1 MPTRSG
7 FWWAVPT
14 LRYWTHKSD
23 MKLVNPQLGLVLT
36 GGGAKGAYQ
45 VGALKYIA
53 ELGLE
58 PQIIAGTSIGALNGA
73 VLSAYRPFPYAV
85 QRLNQLWEQ
94 LGKAKI
100 LRPNTGAVLRSFS
113 YATQTFT
120 PTLRGWLLDFLVA
133 EGFMQDSSAIF
144 DPAPIEELLR
154 EAVKPDELRRGIE
167 LWVTVFPSLKIP
179 GLGYD
184 WLVDFIRARTGTDA
198 HWLCIQ
204 DFTDDEIYNLLLASA
219 ALPLAFPSR
228 KVNGKSYVD
237 GGLADNVPLRALAKR
252 GCKNIIVIHLKNG
265 AAWNRHDFPEQTVI
279 EIRPSEGIEKSD
291 TLIIGKINSYLDF
304 SSERIAELKKRGYE
318 DAKRC
323 LIPIMEVFRTVKDQR
338 QSHNSLVNSTQRLLN
353 EPPL

>member
-1 MPTRSG
+1 
-7 FWWAVPT
+7 
-14 LRYWTHKSD
+14 
-23 MKLVNPQLGLVLT
+23 MKPANLQLGLVLT

-45 VGALKYIA
+45 VGALQYIA

-94 LGKAKI
+94 LGKAEI
-100 LRPNTGAVLRSFS
+100 LRTNTGTVLRTFS
-113 YATQTFT
+113 YATQAFT
-120 PTLRGWLLDFLVA
+120 PRLRGWLLDFLIT
-133 EGFMQDSSAIF
+133 EGLMQNSSAIF
-144 DPAPIEELLR
+144 DPAPIEQLLR
-154 EAVKPDELRRGIE
+154 EAVNPGELRRGIE

-179 GLGYD
+179 ALGYD

-204 DFTDDEIYNLLLASA
+204 DCTDDETVYKLLLASA

-228 KVNGKSYVD
+228 EINGQSYVD
-237 GGLADNVPLRALAKR
+237 GGLADNVPLKALAKR
-252 GCKNIIVIHLKNG
+252 GCKNVIVIHLKNG

-279 EIRPSEGIEKSD
+279 EIRPEQRIEKSD
-291 TLIIGKINSYLDF
+291 TPIIGKIDSYLDF

-323 LIPIMEVFRTVKDQR
+323 LIPIMEVFRSVKDQR
-338 QSHNSLVNSTQRLLN
+338 ESHNSLVNSTQRLLN
-353 EPPL
+353 DPPL

>member
-1 MPTRSG
+1 
-7 FWWAVPT
+7 
-14 LRYWTHKSD
+14 
-23 MKLVNPQLGLVLT
+23 MKPANLQLGLVLT

-45 VGALKYIA
+45 VGALQYIA

-73 VLSAYRPFPYAV
+73 VLSSCRPFPYAV

-94 LGKAKI
+94 LSKAEI
-100 LRPNTGAVLRSFS
+100 LRINTGTVLRTFS
-113 YATQTFT
+113 YATQAFT
-120 PTLRGWLLDFLVA
+120 PTLRGWLLDFLIT
-133 EGFMQDSSAIF
+133 EGLMQNSSAIF
-144 DPAPIEELLR
+144 DPAPIEQLLR
-154 EAVKPDELRRGIE
+154 EAVNPGELRRGIE

-179 GLGYD
+179 ALGYD
-184 WLVDFIRARTGTDA
+184 WLVDLIRARTGTDA

-204 DFTDDEIYNLLLASA
+204 DCTDDETVYKLLLASA

-228 KVNGKSYVD
+228 EVNGQSYID

-252 GCKNIIVIHLKNG
+252 GCKNVIVIHLKNG

-279 EIRPSEGIEKSD
+279 EIRPEQRIEKSD
-291 TLIIGKINSYLDF
+291 TPIIGKIDSYLDF

-323 LIPIMEVFRTVKDQR
+323 LTPIMEVFITVKDQR
-338 QSHNSLVNSTQRLLN
+338 ESHNSLVNSTQRLLN
-353 EPPL
+353 DPPL

>member
-1 MPTRSG
+1 
-7 FWWAVPT
+7 
-14 LRYWTHKSD
+14 
-23 MKLVNPQLGLVLT
+23 MKPANPQLGLVLT

-45 VGALKYIA
+45 VGALQYIA

-94 LGKAKI
+94 LSKAEI
-100 LRPNTGAVLRSFS
+100 LRTNTGAVLRTFS
-113 YATQTFT
+113 YATQAFT
-120 PTLRGWLLDFLVA
+120 PTLRGWLLDFLIT
-133 EGFMQDSSAIF
+133 EGLMQNSSAIF
-144 DPAPIEELLR
+144 DPAPIEQLLR
-154 EAVKPDELRRGIE
+154 EAINPGELRRGIE

-179 GLGYD
+179 ALGYD

-204 DFTDDEIYNLLLASA
+204 DCTDDETIYKLLLASA
-219 ALPLAFPSR
+219 ALPLAFPSQE
-228 KVNGKSYVD
+228 VNGQSYID

-252 GCKNIIVIHLKNG
+252 GCKNVIVIHLKNG

-279 EIRPSEGIEKSD
+279 EIRPEQRIEKSD
-291 TLIIGKINSYLDF
+291 TPIIDKIDSYLDF

-323 LIPIMEVFRTVKDQR
+323 LIPIIEVFRTVKDQR
-338 QSHNSLVNSTQRLLN
+338 ESHNSLVNSTQRLLN
-353 EPPL
+353 DPPL

>member
-1 MPTRSG
+1 
-7 FWWAVPT
+7 
-14 LRYWTHKSD
+14 
-23 MKLVNPQLGLVLT
+23 MKPANPQLGLVLT

-45 VGALKYIA
+45 VGALQYIA

-73 VLSAYRPFPYAV
+73 VLSVAYPFPYAV

-94 LGKAKI
+94 LSKAEI
-100 LRPNTGAVLRSFS
+100 LRPNTGAVLHTLS
-113 YATQTFT
+113 YTTQAFT
-120 PTLRGWLLDFLVA
+120 PTLRGWLLDFLITK
-133 EGFMQDSSAIF
+133 GLMQNSSAIF
-144 DPAPIEELLR
+144 DPAPIEQLLR
-154 EAVKPDELRRGIE
+154 EAVNPGELRRGIE

-179 GLGYD
+179 ALGYD

-204 DFTDDEIYNLLLASA
+204 DCTDDETVYKLLLASA
-219 ALPLAFPSR
+219 ALPLAFPSQE
-228 KVNGKSYVD
+228 VNGQSYID

-252 GCKNIIVIHLKNG
+252 GCKNVIVIHLKNG

-279 EIRPSEGIEKSD
+279 EIRPEQRIEKSD
-291 TLIIGKINSYLDF
+291 TPIIGKIDSYLDF

-323 LIPIMEVFRTVKDQR
+323 LIPIMEVFKTVKDQR
-338 QSHNSLVNSTQRLLN
+338 ESHNSLVNSTQRLLN
-353 EPPL
+353 DPPL

>member
-1 MPTRSG
+1 
-7 FWWAVPT
+7 
-14 LRYWTHKSD
+14 
-23 MKLVNPQLGLVLT
+23 MKQANPQLGLVLT

-45 VGALKYIA
+45 VGALQYIA

-85 QRLNQLWEQ
+85 QHLNQLWEQ
-94 LGKAKI
+94 LSKTEI
-100 LRPNTGAVLRSFS
+100 LRTNTGAVLRTFS
-113 YATQTFT
+113 YATQGFT
-120 PTLRGWLLDFLVA
+120 PTLRGWLLDFLIT
-133 EGFMQDSSAIF
+133 EGLMQNSSAIF
-144 DPAPIEELLR
+144 DPAPIEQLLR
-154 EAVKPDELRRGIE
+154 EAVNPGELRRGIE

-179 GLGYD
+179 ALGYD

-204 DFTDDEIYNLLLASA
+204 DCTDDETVYKLLLASA

-228 KVNGKSYVD
+228 EVNGQSYID

-252 GCKNIIVIHLKNG
+252 GCKNVIVIHLKNG

-279 EIRPSEGIEKSD
+279 EIRPEQRIEKSD
-291 TLIIGKINSYLDF
+291 TPIISKIDSYLDF

-338 QSHNSLVNSTQRLLN
+338 ESHNSLVNSTQRLLN
-353 EPPL
+353 DPPL